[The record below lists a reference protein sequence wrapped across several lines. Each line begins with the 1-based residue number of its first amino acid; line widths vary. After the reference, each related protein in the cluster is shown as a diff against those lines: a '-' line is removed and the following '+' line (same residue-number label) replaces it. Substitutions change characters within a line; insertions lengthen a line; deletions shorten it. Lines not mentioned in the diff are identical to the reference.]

1 MDLIRT
7 SSIKTELFDTA
18 LNLSAESLPN
28 STTFS
33 RPLGTIACLMAADLA
48 GVSVAM
54 VGASALRLFAVGTP
68 SAAIFQPLL
77 AAVLLILCS
86 FTAAGLYPGVTVN
99 PVEELRRSSLAV
111 TLAFC
116 ALWSATFFLHDL
128 TPSRLVYAIGYL
140 LTLCLIPL
148 LRSAMRQMF
157 AAQRWWGSAVAIL
170 GYGVTGKFVHET
182 LIKNPRIGLKPVAV
196 LDDNPMQ
203 FEKVATD
210 LLRGPLFH
218 ARIITGS
225 QRIPYGIVCMP
236 GLSRH
241 DLLTFLD
248 FYGHCFGHLIVI
260 PNLIGMTSLGIS
272 VREVGGVVGLE
283 VRKQLLR
290 PSARYAKRA
299 LDLTFT
305 LLIAPVIAVI
315 VGVLAICIKLEDGG
329 PVFYPNVRIGQGG
342 SRFKTWKLRSMHP
355 KGDAF
360 LETYL
365 EAHPEEADTW
375 QVTQK
380 LKHDPR
386 LTHVGRII
394 RHTSLDEL
402 PQFWNV
408 LVGEMSVVGPRPIL
422 ERQIPLYGAKYNL
435 YKQVRPGITG
445 LWQISGRNKLS
456 FVERAKL
463 DKYVIQNWSVWLDLY
478 ILARTPS
485 AIFTGDGAY

>member
-1 MDLIRT
+1 MDLIQT
-7 SSIKTELFDTA
+7 SSINTEVLA
-18 LNLSAESLPN
+18 APLNLSAESLPN

-33 RPLGTIACLMAADLA
+33 RPLGTVACLMASDLI
-48 GVSVAM
+48 GMVVAM
-54 VGASALRLFAVGTP
+54 LAASALRDFALSTR
-68 SAAIFQPLL
+68 SAPIYQSLL
-77 AAVLLILCS
+77 AAVLLTFCS

-99 PVEELRRSSLAV
+99 PVEELRRSTLAI
-111 TLAFC
+111 TLAFGT
-116 ALWSATFFLHDL
+116 LWSATFFLHDL
-128 TPSRLVYAIGYL
+128 TQSRLVYVIGYFL
-140 LTLCLIPL
+140 MVLLIPL
-148 LRSAMRQMF
+148 LRSATRQLL
-157 AAQRWWGSAVAIL
+157 ATQTWWGSPVAIL

-182 LIKNPRIGLKPVAV
+182 LTKNPGIGLKPVAV
-196 LDDNPMQ
+196 LDDNPSQ
-203 FEKVATD
+203 YEKAGPG

-218 ARIITGS
+218 SLKITGS

-241 DLLTFLD
+241 NLLNFLD

-290 PSARYAKRA
+290 PTARFAKRA
-299 LDLTFT
+299 LDLAFT
-305 LLIAPVIAVI
+305 ALIAPVIAII
-315 VGVLAICIKLEDGG
+315 VGFLALCIKLEDGG
-329 PVFYPNVRIGQGG
+329 PAFYANERVGRGG
-342 SRFKTWKLRSMHP
+342 KRFKTWKLRSMVTNGEQVLEKYLAEHP
-355 KGDAF
+355 Q
-360 LETYL
+360 
-365 EAHPEEADTW
+365 EAQTW

-386 LTHVGRII
+386 LTRVGRII
-394 RHTSLDEL
+394 RQTSLDEL

-408 LVGEMSVVGPRPIL
+408 AVGEMSVVGPRPIL
-422 ERQIPLYGAKYNL
+422 ERQIPLYGANYNL

-456 FVERAKL
+456 FTERAKL

>member
-1 MDLIRT
+1 MNL
-7 SSIKTELFDTA
+7 TETGNIETQIVDA
-18 LNLSAESLPN
+18 PIALSAESLPN

-33 RPLGTIACLMAADLA
+33 RPLGTIACLMASDLA
-48 GVSVAM
+48 GMAVAM
-54 VGASALRLFAVGTP
+54 LAASALRDFAVTTP
-68 SAAIFQPLL
+68 SAPIFHPLL
-77 AAVLLILCS
+77 AAILLTLCS

-99 PVEELRRSSLAV
+99 PVEELRRSTLAV

-128 TPSRLVYAIGYL
+128 TQSRLVYVIGYF
-140 LTLCLIPL
+140 LTVCLIPL
-148 LRSAMRQMF
+148 LRSAVRQMF
-157 AAQRWWGSAVAIL
+157 AAQPWWGSAVAIL

-203 FEKVATD
+203 YENAGDD

-218 ARIITGS
+218 SQKITGS
-225 QRIPYGIVCMP
+225 RRIPYGIVCMP

-241 DLLTFLD
+241 ELLNFLD

-290 PSARYAKRA
+290 PSARFAKRA
-299 LDLTFT
+299 LDLAFT
-305 LLIAPVIAVI
+305 LIIAPIIALI

-329 PVFYPNVRIGQGG
+329 PVFYPNERIGRGG
-342 SRFKTWKLRSMHP
+342 NRFKTWKLRSMFIN
-355 KGDAF
+355 GDEV

-365 EAHPEEADTW
+365 KGHPEEDQAW

-386 LTHVGRII
+386 LTRIGRII

-422 ERQIPLYGAKYNL
+422 ERQIPLYGANYNL
-435 YKQVRPGITG
+435 YKQVSPGITG

-485 AIFTGDGAY
+485 AIFSGDGAY